1 MKYLRGEPNDIR
13 PGTVGMI
20 WAEIAK
26 KLVEDDPELLLPT
39 NKEKLRSKI
48 DAICDRDHAVRI
60 KLTPEQVAAA
70 IMSVTHDDDLP
81 SA

>member
-1 MKYLRGEPNDIR
+1 M
-13 PGTVGMI
+13 T

-26 KLVEDDPELLLPT
+26 RLVEDDPELLLPS
-39 NKEKLRSKI
+39 NKEKLRSEI
-48 DAICDRDHAVRI
+48 DTVYDREHAVRI